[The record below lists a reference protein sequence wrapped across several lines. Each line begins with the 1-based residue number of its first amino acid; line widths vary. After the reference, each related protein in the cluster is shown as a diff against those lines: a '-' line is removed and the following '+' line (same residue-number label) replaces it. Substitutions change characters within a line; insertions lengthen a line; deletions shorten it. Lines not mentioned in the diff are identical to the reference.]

1 MLQFFERAGRR
12 LRCETRLNPMGDGY
26 ELVIREDDAERIEQ
40 FERMGDLLFREHE
53 LLAAWRAMGWRQVD
67 GPRFR

>member
-1 MLQFFERAGRR
+1 
-12 LRCETRLNPMGDGY
+12 MGNGY
-26 ELVIREDDAERIEQ
+26 ELVICEDEAEHIERFDRI
-40 FERMGDLLFREHE
+40 GDLLFREHE